1 MCHFLKWFLT
11 ELLKTLNIYRILF
24 TNTCSSCNMRIF
36 MSSKQ
41 LFVFKPYIERKRH
54 VPSSH
59 SNQGKGLILNL
70 HKSTCFNI
78 TLHFFY
84 IDIQNVL
91 ELLGVTRGSISI
103 TLGRQILVTK
113 SCSLFTMH
121 LMQIYVIFFFT
132 QRWYLW
138 LLVFEKNKC
147 VVSKISYVWIK
158 INSTFMSWWQTIL
171 DLFKG

>member
-11 ELLKTLNIYRILF
+11 ELLKKLNIYRILF
-24 TNTCSSCNMRIF
+24 TNNCSSCNMRIF
-36 MSSKQ
+36 FSSKQ
-41 LFVFKPYIERKRH
+41 LFVFKAYIERKRH

-121 LMQIYVIFFFT
+121 LMQIYVIFFLRKVGIFGYLYLKKTNAWFQKYFT
-132 QRWYLW
+132 YELR
-138 LLVFEKNKC
+138 
-147 VVSKISYVWIK
+147 
-158 INSTFMSWWQTIL
+158 
-171 DLFKG
+171 